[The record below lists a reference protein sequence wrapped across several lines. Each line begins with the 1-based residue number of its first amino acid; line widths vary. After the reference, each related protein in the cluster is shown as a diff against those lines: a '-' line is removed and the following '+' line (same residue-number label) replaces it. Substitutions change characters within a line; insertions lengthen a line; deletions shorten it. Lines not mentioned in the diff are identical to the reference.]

1 MSKITF
7 RHRAK
12 DENSEKIIGIKIRLI
27 ISRENILEVDSGYT
41 VKPKDW
47 NKTTGFPKRTNTTE
61 NKVLENKLKI
71 LETQVLDDLFK
82 EINITEKID
91 KAWLQSKV
99 DKHWGKTSTKE
110 SKQVVSD
117 ILKEHIKKYIELAP
131 IKNIK
136 GRSSLGL
143 SANTIRTY
151 NTFLNLITIYEDDYL
166 KKPILFS
173 EINKSFVDRFINW
186 LLTEKKYSKNY
197 AGKQLDHI
205 KTICTDAIDDG
216 IKVNDYFKK
225 IQSFKEENEDRY
237 IVTFS
242 FEEIEKIRKTPMP
255 SSSLENAKK
264 WMLIGFEIGQR
275 VSDLLKLD
283 KSKITQK
290 DENGFLFLNIFQQ
303 KTRKEVTVAVMNPN
317 TIDFMEN
324 DFPHPISSQKLN
336 EYIKDVCE
344 IAGITEIIEGTKY
357 DSVTKRKKFGKF
369 PKNQLFT
376 THSFRRSFATN
387 WYQKMETSIIMEI
400 TGHSKEAQFR
410 EYINVRADKEICA
423 RNFAENAK
431 KIFEQMEQEKPK
443 EVA

>member
-1 MSKITF
+1 MTKITF

-12 DENSEKIIGIKIRLI
+12 DENSEKIIGIKLRLI
-27 ISRENILEVDSGYT
+27 VSRENILEVDSGYT

-61 NKVLENKLKI
+61 NKVLENKLKT
-71 LETQVLDDLFK
+71 LETLVINDLLK
-82 EINITEKID
+82 EINLNEKIN

-99 DKHWGKTSTKE
+99 NKYVGKPSKNE

-117 ILKEHIKKYIELAP
+117 FLKEHIKKYIELAST
-131 IKNIK
+131 KKIK
-136 GRSSLGL
+136 GKSSLGL
-143 SANTIRTY
+143 AANTIRTY
-151 NTFLNLITIYEDDYL
+151 NTFLNLITIYEDDCL
-166 KKPILFS
+166 KKPIRFS
-173 EINKSFVDRFINW
+173 EIDKTFVNRFIKW
-186 LLTEKKYSKNY
+186 LLEEKRYSKNY

-205 KTICTDAIDDG
+205 KTICTDAIDYG
-216 IKVNDYFKK
+216 ITVNDYYKK
-225 IQSFKEENEDRY
+225 IESFKEEKEDRY

-242 FEEIEKIRKTPMP
+242 FEEIEKIRMTPMP

-264 WMLIGFEIGQR
+264 WMLLGFEIGQR

-283 KSKITQK
+283 KSKIAQK
-290 DENGFLFLNIFQQ
+290 SEKGYLFLNVFQQ
-303 KTRKEVTVAVMNPN
+303 KTRKEVTVVVMNQN
-317 TIDFMEN
+317 TIDFMVN

-369 PKNQLFT
+369 PKYQLVT

-423 RNFAENAK
+423 RNFAENAQ
-431 KIFEQMEQEKPK
+431 KIFEQMEQAKPK